1 MTFAVVGLGNP
12 GRNYT
17 NTRHNAGF
25 ATVDKLAEKLNVE
38 INKLKFKSLYAET
51 FIGKE
56 KVLIVKPQ
64 TYMNES
70 GQAVREICNFYK
82 IEPENLIVV
91 VDDIDIEFAELR
103 IRKKGSAG
111 THNGL
116 KSIIYQIQSDDFPRI
131 KIGVGKKHE
140 KQDLADFVL
149 SKFSKEELQEIEA
162 VEDSAC
168 DAIIFAIEKDI
179 DNAMNKFNRKKI

>member
-1 MTFAVVGLGNP
+1 M
-12 GRNYT
+12 
-17 NTRHNAGF
+17 GF
-25 ATVDKLAEKLNVE
+25 STADKLAKKLKVE

-56 KVLIVKPQ
+56 KVFIVKPQ

-70 GQAVREICNFYK
+70 GQAVREISNFYK
-82 IEPENLIVV
+82 IEPENIIVV
-91 VDDIDIEFAELR
+91 VDDVDIEFCELR

-116 KSIIYQIQSDDFPRI
+116 KSIIYQIQSEDFPRM

-149 SKFSKEELQEIEA
+149 SKFSKEELGEIEM
-162 VEDSAC
+162 VEDSVC
-168 DAIIFAIEKDI
+168 DAIIYTVENGI
-179 DNAMNKFNRKKI
+179 DNAMNKFNRRKI